1 MENIIN
7 ITLKNPLHIKIDT
20 ENEEYLQMIKDSFT
34 FFVDGYQYVP
44 KYKSG
49 MWDGTICLMR
59 AGYTLPY
66 GLLLEIIKIN
76 KRDFPQMT
84 TIISDKVKQLFKGD
98 DLEPVYDLKLFPY
111 PYQSDCIEKALRYT
125 KGIIRSTTASGK
137 SLMIAYIVKTLLE
150 NKKVEQCLIV
160 VPTKSLVEQF
170 YSDLKDYDIQ
180 YTIGRVHQKYK
191 EWDKDIVISTWQT
204 LIRNTSKLRNFQ
216 TMIVDESHQVKS
228 HSLSQLLKK
237 SPHMQYRYGFTGTL
251 HAGQLDNLNTFSY
264 LGPVIAEYTS
274 AELAREGYISKCNVN
289 VINLNYKDQFEGD
302 YNDVKDDVFTNNYR
316 LSLIKEIV
324 ESVDHNIL
332 LLVGKVEKEGDY
344 LKDWL
349 SENMMDNKE
358 IVFLSG
364 RDDVK
369 KREKWRKACLKR
381 KDIVLIAT
389 YGIFS
394 TGINIPNLKYTV
406 LAAPFKSKI
415 RVLQSIGRNLR
426 KFENKEKTGAVIYD
440 IHDEVKYLNN
450 HGNIRAR
457 YYSMEG
463 FNVDEMILNEGDDIT
478 LL

>member
-1 MENIIN
+1 MDNVVN
-7 ITLKNPLHIKIDT
+7 VVLKDPLHIRIETDDYDYLNLLKEEFT
-20 ENEEYLQMIKDSFT
+20 YHVEN
-34 FFVDGYQYVP
+34 YQFMP

-49 MWDGTICLMR
+49 MWNGTTCLMK
-59 AGYTLPY
+59 AGYSLPY
-66 GLLLEIIKIN
+66 GLLLELLKIN
-76 KRDFPQMT
+76 KKEFPRIT
-84 TIISDKVKQLFKGD
+84 TIVDNDVKNLFRSSIK
-98 DLEPVYDLKLFPY
+98 LEPVYDLKLFPY
-111 PYQSDCIEKALRYT
+111 PYQSDCIEKALKYT

-137 SLMIAYIVKTLLE
+137 SLMISYITKTLLE
-150 NKKVEQCLIV
+150 NKETEQCLIV

-170 YSDLKDYDIQ
+170 YSDMKDYEIEWSV
-180 YTIGRVHQKYK
+180 GRVHQKYK

-204 LIRNTSKLRNFQ
+204 LMRNPGNLVNYNCIVMDECHQTRSFQLSK
-216 TMIVDESHQVKS
+216 I
-228 HSLSQLLKK
+228 LKK
-237 SPHMQYRYGFTGTL
+237 SHAKYRYGFTGTL
-251 HAGQLDNLNTFSY
+251 HAGQLDNLNVFSY
-264 LGPVIAEYTS
+264 LGPVIAEYSS
-274 AELAREGYISKCNVN
+274 AELAKEGYISKCNVN
-289 VINLNYKDQFEGD
+289 IIDLSYNDVFEGD
-302 YNDVKDDVFTNNYR
+302 YNEVKDAVFTNNYR
-316 LSLIKEIV
+316 LSVIKEIV
-324 ESVDHNIL
+324 KSVDHNVL

-349 SENMMDNKE
+349 EGVINKKE

-369 KREKWRKACLKR
+369 EREKWRKACLKR
-381 KDIVLIAT
+381 KDIILIAT

-440 IHDEVKYLNN
+440 IHDETKYLNK

-463 FNVDEMILNEGDDIT
+463 FNINEMALIEGDVIS
-478 LL
+478 L